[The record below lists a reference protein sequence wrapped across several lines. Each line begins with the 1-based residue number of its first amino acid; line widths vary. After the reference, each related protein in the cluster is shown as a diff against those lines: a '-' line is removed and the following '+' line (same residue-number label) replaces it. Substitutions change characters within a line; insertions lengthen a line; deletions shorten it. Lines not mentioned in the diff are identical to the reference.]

1 MHLRKAGCTE
11 AKPRGQEIPRTN
23 HEFTDPA
30 FTILDC
36 YDDRDSDDLQFAR
49 GLIPQE
55 CKATVIRRPRF
66 RSREIVDDD
75 DLTFQQICRSKM
87 WSLAR
92 FRVATVQLPPS
103 FGCAEEVPANRPA
116 RLPAEGRAMPVT
128 LPVDFRIEQ
137 KMRKDVCR
145 CQPPPTANRDRSY
158 SRDPH

>member
-11 AKPRGQEIPRTN
+11 AKPRGQEIPRAN

-30 FTILDC
+30 FTILDS
-36 YDDRDSDDLQFAR
+36 YDDRESDDLQFAT

-55 CKATVIRRPRF
+55 CNATVIRRPRF

-92 FRVATVQLPPS
+92 FRVATVPVAVFVRMRRRGPCQS
-103 FGCAEEVPANRPA
+103 TSTVADRRSGHA
-116 RLPAEGRAMPVT
+116 RYTPGGFPDRAKNAEGRLSPSTIADGKP
-128 LPVDFRIEQ
+128 
-137 KMRKDVCR
+137 
-145 CQPPPTANRDRSY
+145 RSII
-158 SRDPH
+158 